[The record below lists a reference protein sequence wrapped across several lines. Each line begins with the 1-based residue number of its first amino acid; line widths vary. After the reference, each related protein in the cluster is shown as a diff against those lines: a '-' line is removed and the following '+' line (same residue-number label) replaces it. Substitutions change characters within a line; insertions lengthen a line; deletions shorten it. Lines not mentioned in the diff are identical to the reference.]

1 MYFRGHG
8 EKFFNTLYSGEKMKK
23 NIFPTHTTMFILSI
37 FIAPFCHAHTYLIF
51 GAEGWIGGKLVTLLT
66 EKGHTVIKAHS
77 RLENRESVEAEIVA
91 ANPDF
96 VLNAAGK
103 TGRPNVDW
111 CEDHKQEVIRSNIIG
126 ALTLA
131 DLCFKH
137 GIHMTNF
144 GTGCIYEYDATH
156 QMGSGTGF
164 KEEEKPN
171 FAGSYYSK
179 TKIMLDTLLQDYPN
193 VLNLRL
199 RMPISDDLHPR
210 SFITKIIGYKK
221 VVNIPNSMTI
231 LTDMLPVALEMSER
245 KLTGVYNFVNPG
257 AISHNEILDL
267 YKQYINPS
275 FVYQNFSVEE
285 QSKILK
291 AGRSNNE
298 LDSSKLLREFPQVPH
313 IKDSIIEVFKRM
325 AENRA
330 AHKQ

>member
-1 MYFRGHG
+1 
-8 EKFFNTLYSGEKMKK
+8 
-23 NIFPTHTTMFILSI
+23 
-37 FIAPFCHAHTYLIF
+37 
-51 GAEGWIGGKLVTLLT
+51 
-66 EKGHTVIKAHS
+66 
-77 RLENRESVEAEIVA
+77 
-91 ANPDF
+91 
-96 VLNAAGK
+96 
-103 TGRPNVDW
+103 
-111 CEDHKQEVIRSNIIG
+111 
-126 ALTLA
+126 
-131 DLCFKH
+131 
-137 GIHMTNF
+137 MTNF
-144 GTGCIYEYDATH
+144 GTGCIYEYDKAH
-156 QMGSGTGF
+156 PMYSGIGF

-231 LTDMLPVALEMSER
+231 LTDLLPIALEMIER

-257 AISHNEILDL
+257 TISHNEILDL
-267 YKQYINPS
+267 YKQYIDPN

-298 LDSSKLLREFPQVPH
+298 LDPSKLLKEFPQIPH
-313 IKDSIIEVFKRM
+313 IKDSIIKLFKRM
-325 AENRA
+325 VKIKRYT
-330 AHKQ
+330 AHKATLE

>member
-1 MYFRGHG
+1 MLKKICRNLITALALPLMITAQCHG
-8 EKFFNTLYSGEKMKK
+8 
-23 NIFPTHTTMFILSI
+23 
-37 FIAPFCHAHTYLIF
+37 HTYLIF
-51 GAEGWIGGKLVTLLT
+51 GAQGWIGEKLATILISQ
-66 EKGHTVIKAHS
+66 GHTVIKAQS
-77 RLENRESVEAEIVA
+77 RLENRESVEAEILA
-91 ANPDF
+91 AKPDF

-111 CEDHKQEVIRSNIIG
+111 CEDHKQEVIRANLIG

-144 GTGCIYEYDATH
+144 GTGCIYEYDDAH
-156 QMGSGTGF
+156 PMCSGKGF
-164 KEEEKPN
+164 KEEDKPN

-210 SFITKIIGYKK
+210 SFVTKIIGYKK
-221 VVNIPNSMTI
+221 VVNVPNSMTI
-231 LTDMLPVALEMSER
+231 LTDMLPIALKMSER

-257 AISHNEILDL
+257 AISHNEILEL
-267 YKQYINPS
+267 YKHYIDPN
-275 FVYQNFSVEE
+275 FTYQNFSVEE

-298 LDSSKLLREFPQVPH
+298 LDASKLLKEFPEIPH
-313 IKDSIIEVFKRM
+313 IKDSIVAAFKRM
-325 AENRA
+325 ASR
-330 AHKQ
+330 K

>member
-1 MYFRGHG
+1 MYS
-8 EKFFNTLYSGEKMKK
+8 KLATA
-23 NIFPTHTTMFILSI
+23 FILSI
-37 FIAPFCHAHTYLIF
+37 VITTYCHAHTYLIF
-51 GAEGWIGGKLVTLLT
+51 GAEGWIGGKLAAML
-66 EKGHTVIKAHS
+66 EKQGHTVIKAQS
-77 RLENRESVEAEIVA
+77 RLENREAVETEIIA
-91 ANPDF
+91 AKPDF

-111 CEDHKQEVIRSNIIG
+111 CEDHKQEVIRANIIG

-144 GTGCIYEYDATH
+144 GTGCIYEYDDQH
-156 QMGSGTGF
+156 PMYSGKGF
-164 KEEEKPN
+164 TEEEKPN

-221 VVNIPNSMTI
+221 IVNIPNSMTI
-231 LTDMLPVALEMSER
+231 LTDLLPVALKMSER

-267 YKQYINPS
+267 YKK
-275 FVYQNFSVEE
+275 FVDPNFTYHNFSVEE

-298 LDSSKLLREFPQVPH
+298 LDPSKLLKEFPGVPH
-313 IKDSIIEVFKRM
+313 IKESIIEVFKRM
-325 AENRA
+325 SDLITEC
-330 AHKQ
+330 KK